1 MITIKSYGIILIKEN
16 KILMINRRH
25 SIYYVEFV
33 MGKYNINDIKT
44 LELIFN
50 RITIDEKNSI
60 VKESYKDLWINL
72 WRCKNTKFFNN
83 YKFICN
89 NKKFNNLKN
98 NKILFNK
105 LCNLTHLKDTE
116 WEFSK
121 GRKNNNEINLNCAIR
136 ELKEETDINISHNN
150 ILKNIKPIIEE
161 YISTNNIKYRIC
173 YYIAIYDSDILNV
186 FIDNNEVKSIKWID
200 INNCNEYIRKYNS
213 SKLDVIK
220 SIKSIIDSYNKDY
233 YIINNI

>member
-1 MITIKSYGIILIKEN
+1 MITIKSYGIILIKNN
-16 KILMINRRH
+16 KILMINRQH
-25 SIYYVEFV
+25 SIYFIEFI
-33 MGKYNINDIKT
+33 MGKYNINDIKI
-44 LELIFN
+44 LELIFS

-60 VKESYKDLWINL
+60 ILKSYKELWINM
-72 WRCKNTKFFNN
+72 WGCKNTKYFNN
-83 YKFICN
+83 YQFINN

-98 NKILFNK
+98 NEKLFNRLCK
-105 LCNLTHLKDTE
+105 LTNLKDTE

-121 GRKNNNEINLNCAIR
+121 GRKNINEINLNCAIR
-136 ELKEETDINISHNN
+136 ELKEETNISISYNN

-173 YYIAIYDSDILNV
+173 YYIAKYDSITCNKI
-186 FIDNNEVKSIKWID
+186 IDNNEVKSIEWVD
-200 INNCNEYIRKYNS
+200 INNCFKYIREYNN